1 MPNSTPPVQVAVDLD
16 HPALS
21 VPGRQGMD
29 YASWFIMVLKR
40 FAIRRYRFPPDE
52 ADDMGREIVLH
63 LMEKWPQFD
72 EETAKATT
80 FIQNIVRA
88 RFRQIVR
95 TRFAPKRDIRR
106 EAQMSYAAEF
116 GLLDGVRGQP
126 HISDHELIELREDV
140 QSITSRLPDELKQIA
155 ALLQEMTPSEAA
167 IEMGMTHGTFWSR
180 MAELRQHF
188 AAEGYGPGGDSPE
201 TSDQENA

>member
-1 MPNSTPPVQVAVDLD
+1 MPTTARPVQRTACLD
-16 HPALS
+16 HSALS
-21 VPGRQGMD
+21 VPGPQGMD

-40 FAIRRYRFPPDE
+40 FAIRRYRFTSDE
-52 ADDMGREIVLH
+52 ADDIGREIVLH
-63 LMEKWPQFD
+63 LMEQWPQFD

-80 FIQNIVRA
+80 FIQNIVRS
-88 RFRQIVR
+88 RFRQIVK

-126 HISDHELIELREDV
+126 QISDHELIELREDV
-140 QSITSRLPDELKQIA
+140 QSITSRLPDELRQMA

-167 IEMGMTHGTFWSR
+167 VEMGMTHGTFWSR

-188 AAEGYGPGGDSPE
+188 VAEGYGHGVDSQE
-201 TSDQENA
+201 TTDQENA